1 MKQLL
6 KAALYARVSTEEQ
19 VREGY
24 SINAQKELLNEYA
37 SRNNIEIIE
46 KYIDEGKSGKSIDG
60 RPEMKRLLRDAKTG
74 SFEIVIVYK
83 LDRLAR
89 KTKDSLEIM
98 ENLESHN
105 VQLVSYTENID
116 TSTPGGKMFFTLLS
130 SLSEMERANIIDR
143 AKMGMLQRAK
153 EGYYNGG
160 RVLGYD
166 SVNKELVINEEE
178 AHIIRQI
185 FNYAEEN
192 LGYKAIVTR
201 LNEMGYKTKQGRNFS
216 INTVKV
222 ILDNP
227 LHIGK
232 IRFNLYEN
240 WSEKHR
246 KGKNDNPIIVEGK
259 HEAIIQQDQ
268 WDRVQQLRKKRSI
281 RPARSGNP
289 FILNGLVRCPECGY
303 GMVAGTSKGAKGKRY
318 RYYVCGLFHN
328 KGSKACSAH
337 SIRAD
342 YAEEY
347 VFEELKRITSEPS
360 VIEEIIT
367 NVNNLR
373 MDAKTPINDEITLL
387 KSKLNKVK
395 VRINNITNKLMDE
408 PELVNIFKV
417 KLSELTEEEADLQE
431 RMSSLLV
438 EIEACDTTPID
449 AQSLYNLLS
458 DFNKVMKD
466 TPATEQK
473 ALLKLI
479 IKDIQISKEAP
490 RGVGR
495 TIRKINLHFDFTLE
509 GLEKH
514 ALELLNTVNT
524 DYIEPVDSFL
534 LDNIDDKNMSEMM
547 DSLNILPLKDVRFI
561 SVNAEGSV
569 HLLK

>member
-342 YAEEY
+342 YAEDY

-458 DFNKVMKD
+458 DFNKVMRD

-561 SVNAEGSV
+561 SIYPKSSI
-569 HLLK
+569 HLFK